1 MKTGKYHW
9 VTERP
14 LKLGKKEGLWADN
27 SKSKAQASRGPQH
40 VNNHRHLDQI
50 SHGFPSHPSSETGT
64 LLCMQFKA
72 CLRLGT
78 LLSHWVLASQ
88 VCRYTLI
95 STIFIVVFLFPCSS
109 PPPFY
114 FIYGFFFIFVCLFSW
129 LFGFLFCFYF
139 FCQDACLCTTCM
151 QRPQRRVSV
160 PLDLKL
166 WVVVSCSVGDGN
178 WTRFSVRAATVLNH

>member
-95 STIFIVVFLFPCSS
+95 STIFIVVFLFPCSY

-114 FIYGFFFIFVCLFSW
+114 FIYVLFLFVYLAGCLDFCFVFIFFARMHVCAPHACSAHREGCQFPWTLSYGW
-129 LFGFLFCFYF
+129 LWAVLWVMGIEPGFL
-139 FCQDACLCTTCM
+139 
-151 QRPQRRVSV
+151 
-160 PLDLKL
+160 
-166 WVVVSCSVGDGN
+166 
-178 WTRFSVRAATVLNH
+178 